1 MAIPSA
7 IARATSKKVVCNAHT
22 ISQFHISLI
31 QWGGAMNNPWYRR
44 YPADFI
50 NGTFGMTL
58 EEKGAYSLIL
68 DLIYARG
75 GPLPDDARSI
85 AGACGCSVRKWTAI
99 RDRLISLGKITVRDG
114 LISNSRAD
122 LELENSSKLAR
133 NLSENGAKGGNKSAE
148 KRAEMKKINDLGE
161 APLKPRTRVRTEQ
174 NRTDK
179 NHPSDGNAQ
188 ARDPTPRELLLTV
201 LSPETADAVIQ
212 HRRSKRAPLST
223 LLAARGLVNAFKEF
237 PDGPEAAAALMVT
250 SGWTGFKR
258 EFWDKRP
265 AMGGQR
271 RMTAA
276 EETGQRLAQR
286 IEEMNR
292 AGRPDPS
299 SEGSGDL
306 WPSERLLA
314 AGGQAHRPP
323 LGQLR

>member
-1 MAIPSA
+1 MHIPGAAMGENLPWFRMFPTEWLSDISSMKASEIALYTVLILTMHREMSPLPLDERRMARKCGMTVSTFQEALQGLLKMGLIVRKGDTLWSEKAQAEMDYAHQKSESSRRSA
-7 IARATSKKVVCNAHT
+7 KKRWEEKPNKINGGDHANALPPHSERNASKK
-22 ISQFHISLI
+22 
-31 QWGGAMNNPWYRR
+31 
-44 YPADFI
+44 
-50 NGTFGMTL
+50 
-58 EEKGAYSLIL
+58 L
-68 DLIYARG
+68 DT
-75 GPLPDDARSI
+75 DTD
-85 AGACGCSVRKWTAI
+85 
-99 RDRLISLGKITVRDG
+99 
-114 LISNSRAD
+114 
-122 LELENSSKLAR
+122 
-133 NLSENGAKGGNKSAE
+133 
-148 KRAEMKKINDLGE
+148 
-161 APLKPRTRVRTEQ
+161 
-174 NRTDK
+174 TDK

-212 HRRSKRAPLST
+212 HRKSKRAPLST

-286 IEEMNR
+286 IEEMNH
-292 AGRPDPS
+292 AGRPDQS

-306 WPSERLLA
+306 WGSKRLLA

-323 LGQLR
+323 FGQLR